1 MSRIGQKPIDIA
13 AGVEV
18 RVDGSQAI
26 VKGAKGELTVGIA
39 EGIGVAVEGSQV
51 SVTRA
56 DDSRE
61 QKSLHGLV
69 RSLIAN
75 AIEGVSK
82 GFEKQLEINGVGFR
96 ASVQGQTLN
105 MSVGL
110 SSPVVYTVKDGLS
123 LAVNDSGTVITVSG
137 ADKQMVGDAAAR
149 IRGFRPAEPYKG
161 KGVQYKGERIRRKVG
176 KTVA

>member
-1 MSRIGQKPIDIA
+1 MSRIGQKPIEVP
-13 AGVEV
+13 AGVDV
-18 RVDGSQAI
+18 RVDGRQVV
-26 VKGAKGELTVGIA
+26 VKGAKGELTVDIADGID
-39 EGIGVAVEGSQV
+39 VAVDGSQV
-51 SVTRA
+51 VVSRSN
-56 DDSRE
+56 DHRE

-82 GFEKQLEINGVGFR
+82 GFEKQLEISGVGYR

-110 SSPVVYTVKDGLS
+110 SSPVLYTVKDGVSLS
-123 LAVNDSGTVITVSG
+123 VNDSGTVITVSG

>member
-1 MSRIGQKPIDIA
+1 MSRIGQKPIDIV

-18 RVDGSQAI
+18 RVDGRQAI
-26 VKGAKGELTVGIA
+26 AKGPKGELTVDMPAGIEA
-39 EGIGVAVEGSQV
+39 AVEGSQIV
-51 SVTRA
+51 VTRA
-56 DDSRE
+56 DDQRE
-61 QKSLHGLV
+61 QKSLHGLT

-75 AIEGVSK
+75 AVEGVSK
-82 GFEKQLEINGVGFR
+82 GYEKQLAITGVGFR
-96 ASVQGQTLN
+96 ASVQGQTLT
-105 MSVGL
+105 MLVGM
-110 SSPVVYTVKDGLS
+110 SSPVIYTAKDGVS
-123 LAVNDSGTVITVSG
+123 LAVNDPGTMITVTG

>member
-1 MSRIGQKPIDIA
+1 
-13 AGVEV
+13 
-18 RVDGSQAI
+18 VDGRQTV
-26 VKGAKGELTVGIA
+26 VKGAKGELTVDIPDGI
-39 EGIGVAVEGSQV
+39 EVAVEGSLV
-51 SVTRA
+51 TVTRS
-56 DDSRE
+56 DDGRE

-75 AIEGVSK
+75 ALEGVCK
-82 GFEKQLEINGVGFR
+82 GFEKQLEISGVGYR

-110 SSPVVYTVKDGLS
+110 SRPVIYKAKDGVSLS
-123 LAVNDSGTVITVSG
+123 VNDTGTVITVSG

>member
-1 MSRIGQKPIDIA
+1 MSRIGQKPIDVL

-18 RVDGSQAI
+18 RVDGRQVI
-26 VKGAKGELTVGIA
+26 VKGAKGELTVDMADGIDVSVA
-39 EGIGVAVEGSQV
+39 DNEVAV
-51 SVTRA
+51 TRSS
-56 DDSRE
+56 DHRE

-75 AIEGVSK
+75 AIEGVAK
-82 GFEKQLEINGVGFR
+82 GFEKQLEISGVGYR

-110 SSPVVYTVKDGLS
+110 SSPVVYTAKDGVSLS
-123 LAVNDSGTVITVSG
+123 VNDNGTIITVSG

-149 IRGFRPAEPYKG
+149 IRRFRPAEPYKG

>member
-1 MSRIGQKPIDIA
+1 MSRIGQKPIDVA

-18 RVDGSQAI
+18 RVDGRQAI
-26 VKGAKGELTVGIA
+26 AKGAKGELTVA
-39 EGIGVAVEGSQV
+39 LPEGIDVAVEGSQV
-51 SVTRA
+51 TVTRS
-56 DDSRE
+56 DDGRG

-75 AIEGVSK
+75 AVEGVSK
-82 GFEKQLEINGVGFR
+82 GFEKQLEISGVGYR

-105 MSVGL
+105 MLVGL
-110 SSPVVYTVKDGLS
+110 SDAVIYTAKDGVSLS
-123 LAVNDSGTVITVSG
+123 VNDTGTVITVSG

>member
-1 MSRIGQKPIDIA
+1 MSRIGQKPIDLA
-13 AGVEV
+13 AGVDV
-18 RVDGSQAI
+18 RVNGRKVI
-26 VKGAKGELTVGIA
+26 VNGPKGELTIDLPDGIDA
-39 EGIGVAVEGSQV
+39 SLEGSQV
-51 SVTRA
+51 LVTRA
-56 DDSRE
+56 SDHRE
-61 QKSLHGLV
+61 QKSLHGLL

-75 AIEGVSK
+75 AAEGVFK
-82 GFEKQLEINGVGFR
+82 GYEKQLEINGVGFR

-110 SSPVVYTVKDGLS
+110 SSPVIYTVKDGLS
-123 LAVNDSGTVITVSG
+123 LAVNDNGTVITVSG
-137 ADKQMVGDAAAR
+137 ADKQMVGEAAAR

>member
-1 MSRIGQKPIDIA
+1 MSRIGQKPIDVA

-18 RVDGSQAI
+18 RVDGRQAMA
-26 VKGAKGELTVGIA
+26 KGAKGELTVALPGGID
-39 EGIGVAVEGSQV
+39 VAVDGSQV
-51 SVTRA
+51 TVTRS

-82 GFEKQLEINGVGFR
+82 GFEKRLEISGVGYR

-110 SSPVVYTVKDGLS
+110 SSPVIYTVKDGVS
-123 LAVNDSGTVITVSG
+123 LAVNDAGTVITVSG
-137 ADKQMVGDAAAR
+137 ADKQMVGEAAAR

>member
-1 MSRIGQKPIDIA
+1 MSRIGENPIELP

-18 RVDGSQAI
+18 RVDGRQAI
-26 VKGAKGELTVGIA
+26 VKGAKGELQVEIPAGID
-39 EGIGVAVEGSQV
+39 VAVEGRV
-51 SVTRA
+51 ITVTRT
-56 DDSRE
+56 DDGRA
-61 QKSLHGLV
+61 QRSLHGLSG
-69 RSLIAN
+69 SLLAN

-82 GFEKQLEINGVGFR
+82 GFEKKLEITGVGFR

-110 SSPVVYTVKDGLS
+110 SSPVVYTPREGVD
-123 LAVNDSGTVITVSG
+123 LAVDNAGTVITVSG
-137 ADKQMVGDAAAR
+137 ADKQAVGDAAAR

>member
-1 MSRIGQKPIDIA
+1 MSRIGQKPIDVP

-18 RVDGSQAI
+18 RVDGRQAI
-26 VKGAKGELTVGIA
+26 VKGAKDELTVDLPDGIDA
-39 EGIGVAVEGSQV
+39 AVEGSQV
-51 SVTRA
+51 NVTRSS
-56 DDSRE
+56 DHRE
-61 QKSLHGLV
+61 QKSLHGLM

-75 AIEGVSK
+75 AVAGVSK
-82 GFEKQLEINGVGFR
+82 GFEKQLEISGVGFR

-105 MSVGL
+105 MLVGL
-110 SSPVVYTVKDGLS
+110 SSPVIYTVKDGIS

-137 ADKQMVGDAAAR
+137 ADKQMVGDTAAR

>member
-1 MSRIGQKPIDIA
+1 
-13 AGVEV
+13 
-18 RVDGSQAI
+18 VDGRQTV
-26 VKGAKGELTVGIA
+26 VKGAKGELTVDIPDGI
-39 EGIGVAVEGSQV
+39 EVAVEGSLV
-51 SVTRA
+51 TVTRS
-56 DDSRE
+56 DDGRE

-75 AIEGVSK
+75 ALEGVCK
-82 GFEKQLEINGVGFR
+82 GFEKQLEISGVGYR

-110 SSPVVYTVKDGLS
+110 SSPVIYKAKDGVSLS
-123 LAVNDSGTVITVSG
+123 VNDTGTVITVSG

>member
-1 MSRIGQKPIDIA
+1 MSRIGQKPIDVP

-18 RVDGSQAI
+18 RVDGQQAI
-26 VKGAKGELTVGIA
+26 VKGPKGELTVDIAGGID
-39 EGIGVAVEGSQV
+39 V
-51 SVTRA
+51 SVEEKQVVVTRSG
-56 DDSRE
+56 DDRE
-61 QKSLHGLV
+61 QKSLHGLM

-75 AIEGVSK
+75 AAEGVSK
-82 GFEKQLEINGVGFR
+82 GFEKQLEITGVGFR

-110 SSPVVYTVKDGLS
+110 SSPVVYTAKDGVSLS
-123 LAVNDSGTVITVSG
+123 VNDSGTVITVSG
-137 ADKQMVGDAAAR
+137 SDKQAVGETAAR

>member
-1 MSRIGQKPIDIA
+1 MSRIGQKPIDVP

-18 RVDGSQAI
+18 SVQDRTVV
-26 VKGAKGELTVGIA
+26 VKGGKGELTVDIPNGI
-39 EGIGVAVEGSQV
+39 EVAVEGSVITV
-51 SVTRA
+51 SRSS
-56 DDSRE
+56 DHRE
-61 QKSLHGLV
+61 QKSLHGLT

-75 AIEGVSK
+75 ALEGVAK
-82 GFEKQLEINGVGFR
+82 GYEKQLEINGVGFR

-110 SSPVVYTVKDGLS
+110 SSPVIFTARDGIS
-123 LAVNDSGTVITVSG
+123 LGVNDSGTVITVSG
-137 ADKQMVGDAAAR
+137 ADKQMVGDTAAR

>member
-1 MSRIGQKPIDIA
+1 MSRIGQKPIDIP

-18 RVDGSQAI
+18 RVDGRVAFA
-26 VKGAKGELTVGIA
+26 KGAKGELKVDLP
-39 EGIGVAVEGSQV
+39 EGIDVSVEGSQV
-51 SVTRA
+51 TVTRSS
-56 DDSRE
+56 DHRE
-61 QKSLHGLV
+61 QKSLHGLI

-75 AIEGVSK
+75 AVEGVTK

-110 SSPVVYTVKDGLS
+110 SSPVIYTVKDGLS